1 MEIIYRYLRN
11 KTSLPVFYCQLN
23 IGMSSCAYALI
34 PECANNTLIYWGRK
48 QGDLIS
54 GMNLFSVVF
63 SVTTN
68 TYV

>member
-1 MEIIYRYLRN
+1 
-11 KTSLPVFYCQLN
+11 
-23 IGMSSCAYALI
+23 MSSCAYALI